1 VKECPEF
8 ANYDFT
14 LEDCTYPYNNQ
25 HIELSSTNECDGEII
40 NGITISEYYKTLQ
53 YFDPRSCMKGVNI
66 VSLDFKYP
74 VDSGFR
80 YVYADEMQTEKWKTA
95 ATKYFSLVGK
105 VPHAFINGYT
115 SDGSKINMDCGKN
128 SNIAKM
134 LVT

>member
-1 VKECPEF
+1 MQPKITMRE
-8 ANYDFT
+8 
-14 LEDCTYPYNNQ
+14 LYPLIMDKQFNLITQ
-25 HIELSSTNECDGEII
+25 LI
-40 NGITISEYYKTLQ
+40 NKNVILKKVRPLQ